1 VAVAALL
8 IVIVVPEILV
18 ITLLAGIPAPLI
30 VIPTTNPAVLDKL
43 VIELLVLVV
52 LPVGVTDV
60 LKSALSV

>member
-1 VAVAALL
+1 
-8 IVIVVPEILV
+8 V

-30 VIPTTNPAVLDKL
+30 VIPTTNPAVLERL